1 MAEVLR
7 AVNILIPVSAVS
19 DSLAGTLRERAR
31 TPANASASFG
41 ERLAS
46 VLHATRSDYPWLA
59 ACKH

>member
-19 DSLAGTLRERAR
+19 ELGRL
-31 TPANASASFG
+31 PSFG

-46 VLHATRSDYPWLA
+46 VLHATRSELSQLSMPSGL
-59 ACKH
+59 